1 VDEKLFLFAYFIR
14 VKDLKMKKQKG
25 FMDLKLSILIA
36 VLVLIFLMF
45 LV

>member
-1 VDEKLFLFAYFIR
+1 VDEKLFLFSYFIR
-14 VKDLKMKKQKG
+14 VKEKKMKKQRG

-36 VLVLIFLMF
+36 VLALIFLII